1 MRESRNEIEMEKYME
16 EFIPPVERAKTNRLV
31 EAQGLIESSKEL
43 VSKVNMEVEECKNGI
58 SEAAE
63 SFDEAK
69 HHFNNTTFKRYEI
82 LLSKLGYDYS
92 SYHEQE
98 PFELSVDEEDEDF
111 SVKDIYS
118 GRFTGFIL
126 ALFVALAT
134 VAGWTYLALTKLNV
148 DINTLT
154 PQTALEQINPVLNWI
169 GTLGGNTGGN
179 MIVGAVILGFSA
191 LLMGWLVYALRVNM
205 KSKKNLGIAQEM
217 QVQSK
222 EYSMTKEDSKREMKR
237 IDAHLRAVTLV
248 ERDFE
253 IVLNEKVATLERI
266 LHIEGAYEEGKEYYP
281 SSQKCMSETEKVM
294 QGIEQLLN
302 TAVTRNGKLNF
313 ESVQAL
319 NNAKAIYADYL
330 ARIYN

>member
-1 MRESRNEIEMEKYME
+1 M
-16 EFIPPVERAKTNRLV
+16 
-31 EAQGLIESSKEL
+31 
-43 VSKVNMEVEECKNGI
+43 
-58 SEAAE
+58 
-63 SFDEAK
+63 
-69 HHFNNTTFKRYEI
+69 
-82 LLSKLGYDYS
+82 
-92 SYHEQE
+92 
-98 PFELSVDEEDEDF
+98 
-111 SVKDIYS
+111 
-118 GRFTGFIL
+118 
-126 ALFVALAT
+126 
-134 VAGWTYLALTKLNV
+134 
-148 DINTLT
+148 
-154 PQTALEQINPVLNWI
+154 LNWI

-191 LLMGWLVYALRVNM
+191 LLVGWLVYALRVNM